1 MKNYKVHKTQ
11 QTSILS
17 FDSITNLGERQQNV
31 LNSLQ
36 VYGSA
41 TNLELSRRLG
51 LPINSIT
58 PRVNE
63 LREMGLVSMDG
74 TTVEVTGRKAIVWA
88 INNNDPQLKM
98 FC

>member
-17 FDSITNLGERQQNV
+17 FDSITNLGERQQKV
-31 LNSLQ
+31 LNSLH

-74 TTVEVTGRKAIVWA
+74 TTVEVTGRKAIVWS